1 MSDQPE
7 ASAPHRNRGRIV
19 FWSVFTALVAT
30 AVWLLFGP
38 RHRSDIEGPSAAAPE
53 FATQSTR
60 PIVLYFADR
69 EAHSLVSERREVPGA
84 ATLEGRVEAALQA
97 LGAGPDQQGA
107 VPALPTET
115 RLKEAF
121 FDEESSTLYLDFNA
135 ALVTHHPG
143 GSAAEYYTLNAIVR
157 TVGANFPE
165 VSRLQILVDGQPID
179 SLAGH
184 FDTSRPI
191 DVRSWQ

>member
-1 MSDQPE
+1 M
-7 ASAPHRNRGRIV
+7 
-19 FWSVFTALVAT
+19 LVAV

-38 RHRSDIEGPSAAAPE
+38 RHRGEVESPVSAPSEAVP
-53 FATQSTR
+53 QSTR

-84 ATLEGRVEAALQA
+84 PTLEGRVEAALQA
-97 LGAGPDQQGA
+97 LAAGPDQPSA
-107 VPALPTET
+107 VPALPAET
-115 RLKEAF
+115 RLHEAF
-121 FDEESSTLYLDFNA
+121 YDEETATIYLDFNT

-143 GSAAEYYTLNAIVR
+143 GSAAEYYTLSAIVR

-165 VSRLQILVDGQPID
+165 ISHLQILVDGQPID

-191 DVRSWQ
+191 DVRAWQ

>member
-1 MSDQPE
+1 ML
-7 ASAPHRNRGRIV
+7 
-19 FWSVFTALVAT
+19 LVAT

-38 RHRSDIEGPSAAAPE
+38 HHRRDSDGPAATAPE
-53 FATQSTR
+53 LATQSTR
-60 PIVLYFADR
+60 PIVLYFGDR

-84 ATLEGRVEAALQA
+84 ASLEGRAEAALQA
-97 LGAGPDQQGA
+97 LGAGPEQPGA
-107 VPALPTET
+107 VPALPDGT
-115 RLKEAF
+115 RLKQAF
-121 FDEESSTLYLDFNA
+121 FDEESATLYLDFNT

-143 GSAAEYYTLNAIVR
+143 GSAAEYYTLSAIVR
-157 TVGANFPE
+157 TVGANFAE

-191 DVRSWQ
+191 DVRTWQ